1 MIRSIINNRIV
12 LTKVLLERFAISS
25 SLLSLVLSSESLMK
39 LSVSPV
45 KAGFLLSYS
54 LAYATEYPPM
64 HSVIFDSL
72 KPLWK
77 YNNKQLFSS

>member
-54 LAYATEYPPM
+54 LALGLTCICY
-64 HSVIFDSL
+64 
-72 KPLWK
+72 
-77 YNNKQLFSS
+77 